1 MKKKDSFKETYFEF
15 YSKLKNC
22 LINEKVYGLR
32 VTELVHLP
40 ELKPNS
46 DR

>member
-1 MKKKDSFKETYFEF
+1 MKKKERFKETYLEF

-22 LINEKVYGLR
+22 LVKEKFYGLR

-40 ELKPNS
+40 ELKTTTG
-46 DR
+46 R

>member
-22 LINEKVYGLR
+22 LVNEKVYGLR

-40 ELKPNS
+40 ELQPNS